1 MSKRVILITMLVLV
15 ITLSGIGVSCGPS
28 EPAQFVTYTNEAD
41 GFAIDYPQGWDIEHP
56 TEEPKHKVS
65 ICTETWR
72 LQAVCIMVYKDASRG
87 LSLEWWSESLM
98 QSARD
103 NAEDYASI
111 STMEL
116 TVNGMPA
123 VKHTFTR
130 TIGTTSCTT
139 VMVCSVEGE
148 TVWTLFFNSPE
159 GSFDSYKSTFDTALN
174 SFRLLE

>member
-1 MSKRVILITMLVLV
+1 
-15 ITLSGIGVSCGPS
+15 
-28 EPAQFVTYTNEAD
+28 
-41 GFAIDYPQGWDIEHP
+41 
-56 TEEPKHKVS
+56 
-65 ICTETWR
+65 
-72 LQAVCIMVYKDASRG
+72 
-87 LSLEWWSESLM
+87 M